1 MPTMNVNAQDL
12 HFEHTLW
19 SKELAFAGDE
29 IRFFEKKLGEI
40 VSKISDREVLASL
53 EHFQNQFIRQK
64 EVVDELNHAIGVHE
78 QDLGNRLKADAEL
91 DDNLAE
97 THAKVRDDM
106 MMFRKL
112 FAELKTEF
120 FQFLG
125 KVF

>member
-1 MPTMNVNAQDL
+1 MNVNAQEL

-19 SKELAFAGDE
+19 AKELSFAAGE
-29 IRFFEKKLGEI
+29 LKFFEKKLGEI
-40 VSKISDREVLASL
+40 VGTISNREVLASL

-64 EVVDELNHAIGVHE
+64 EVVDELNHAIGIHE
-78 QDLGNRLKADAEL
+78 QDLSNRLKTDAEL
-91 DDNLAE
+91 DDTMAK
-97 THAKVRDDM
+97 THAKVREDM
-106 MMFRKL
+106 MTFRKL

>member
-1 MPTMNVNAQDL
+1 MPTMNVNAQEL

-19 SKELAFAGDE
+19 SKELSFAADE
-29 IRFFEKKLGEI
+29 IKFFEKKLGEI
-40 VSKISDREVLASL
+40 VGTLSDRDVLASL

-78 QDLGNRLKADAEL
+78 QDLSNRLKSDAEL
-91 DDNLAE
+91 DDSM
-97 THAKVRDDM
+97 TGVHTKMRDDM

-112 FAELKTEF
+112 FAELKAEF